1 MLVGI
6 ACLDKADVLIKFLQ
20 LVLTREI
27 AYSGCTRTLGYIE
40 MEGLCLYRLI
50 SLGAGIEIGK
60 LYWRNIVLALM
71 ARNNK
76 HIVNLRTLDACSGK
90 FGLLSNLWLVLIKVF
105 WKIDYRLLDE
115 LEVTCTAYDNAQC
128 DGVVSLSL
136 GLVELG

>member
-1 MLVGI
+1 MLVGL

-27 AYSGCTRTLGYIE
+27 AYSRCTRTLGYIE
-40 MEGLCLYRLI
+40 MESLSLYRLI
-50 SLGAGIEIGK
+50 ALGACIEIGK

-76 HIVNLRTLDACSGK
+76 HIVNLRTLDACCGEL
-90 FGLLSNLWLVLIKVF
+90 GLLSNLWLVLIKIL
-105 WKIDYRLLDE
+105 WQIDYRLLDE
-115 LEVTCTAYDNAQC
+115 LEVTCTTYDYTQG
-128 DGVVSLSL
+128 DGVVCLCL

>member
-1 MLVGI
+1 
-6 ACLDKADVLIKFLQ
+6 
-20 LVLTREI
+20 
-27 AYSGCTRTLGYIE
+27 
-40 MEGLCLYRLI
+40 
-50 SLGAGIEIGK
+50 
-60 LYWRNIVLALM
+60 M

>member
-76 HIVNLRTLDACSGK
+76 HIVNLRPLDACSGEL
-90 FGLLSNLWLVLIKVF
+90 GLFSNLWLVLIKVF
-105 WKIDYRLLDE
+105 WQINYRLLDK
-115 LEVTCTAYDNAQC
+115 LEVTCTAYDDTQC
-128 DGVVSLSL
+128 DRVVSLSL